1 VDNYIYRYEDIAM
14 SDDFN
19 KALADFTH
27 DFASGGAIRHLADL
41 GYNAYEIKEKLEF
54 PTPISKIA
62 ATMWDHFVKTGRIR
76 LTDPLADSSPEKEV
90 DYVTV
95 YDSYGKPSF
104 KQITKENDSTDKK
117 YLKVDF
123 GYKRYKDPKE
133 FERFLSRLTKKERDF
148 VEPLPWPLKEVYF
161 EDCDLMQK
169 ILKLENVD

>member
-1 VDNYIYRYEDIAM
+1 M
-14 SDDFN
+14 SNEFS

-54 PTPISKIA
+54 PTPVSKIA
-62 ATMWDHFVKTGRIR
+62 ATMWTHFVNTGKVR
-76 LTDPLADSSPEKEV
+76 LTPPEGGNEPVIQK

-104 KQITKENDSTDKK
+104 KQVTKTAEAEERK
-117 YLKVDF
+117 YVKVDF
-123 GYKRYKDPKE
+123 GYVRYKDPKG
-133 FERFLSRLTKKERDF
+133 FEAFLNRLDKKERDF

-161 EDCDLMQK
+161 EDCELMQK
-169 ILKLENVD
+169 ILRLEYVE